1 MSPELGA
8 RACGGESWGWG
19 ARATVRDVLSC
30 GISLCCRVCC
40 RAAVLCVLSIVRCA
54 RTYIELE
61 STPQAHARPP
71 RPIANAQIRGSGGP
85 KGKTPMLSMLGG
97 GCCGTATGEQKRG
110 GRG

>member
-71 RPIANAQIRGSGGP
+71 APRGQSPMP
-85 KGKTPMLSMLGG
+85 KRQNSYAEYARGRVLRNSNRRAEERGG
-97 GCCGTATGEQKRG
+97 G
-110 GRG
+110 